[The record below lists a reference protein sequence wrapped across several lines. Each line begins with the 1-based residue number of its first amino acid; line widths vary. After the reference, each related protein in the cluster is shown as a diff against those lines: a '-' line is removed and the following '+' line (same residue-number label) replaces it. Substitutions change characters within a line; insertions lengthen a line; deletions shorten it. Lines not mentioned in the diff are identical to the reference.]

1 MTNEKLD
8 IPKNLIEPVSKDI
21 EEAVKDLQDEGDI
34 EVGLRRVG
42 DLRGK
47 MQAIPNFK
55 DTPENRFA
63 TFIVWDTIGKTL
75 AVFRAGNKEW
85 RETNEKPL
93 TEIRVALTD
102 YLIKLNDYFKK
113 GSYTDVIRASKD
125 YFFTLIKAIDNLT
138 TPNTQ

>member
-8 IPKNLIEPVSKDI
+8 IPKDLIEPVSKDI

-102 YLIKLNDYFKK
+102 YLIKLNDYFKR